1 MLRAAPRGVIV
12 LLVVNSLLS
21 LLFAGNLVV
30 FYAEGVTR
38 TLTFVASWSALAGLL
53 ATIFGLLLRGALW
66 LRISRTA
73 LYVVALVFGIQIM
86 GTIPRIL
93 EPGFALSVIGLAI
106 AVFYLVGARGYLNS
120 DVAVRYFGV
129 EVPHIEEAEPQAA
142 DSEESR

>member
-1 MLRAAPRGVIV
+1 MLKAMPRGVIV
-12 LLVVNSLLS
+12 LLIVNSLLS

-38 TLTFVASWSALAGLL
+38 TLTFVASWTALAGLL

-66 LRISRTA
+66 HRISRTA

-93 EPGFALSVIGLAI
+93 EPEFALSALGLAI

-120 DVAVRYFGV
+120 ETAHRYLGL
-129 EVPHIEEAEPQAA
+129 EAPPAEAKLDAA
-142 DSEESR
+142 DSEESQ